1 MKSSG
6 ATTILITGDVLA
18 ILLIS
23 AIGFATHRES
33 VLTPRLLTTFL
44 PVCAAWALQAPWLG
58 LYRHAIFSNWRSF
71 WRAALAM
78 VLAAPMAA
86 LLRGLALNQSIV
98 TVFVIALGLSAAA
111 GMALWRLAFAIIFR
125 RAGTNG

>member
-58 LYRHAIFSNWRSF
+58 LYRPAIFSNWRSF

>member
-1 MKSSG
+1 MKRTGSL
-6 ATTILITGDVLA
+6 AVLITGDVLA
-18 ILLIS
+18 ILLVS
-23 AIGFATHRES
+23 AVGFATHRES

-58 LYRHAIFSNWRSF
+58 LYQPAVFRNWRSF

-78 VLAAPMAA
+78 ALAAPMAA

-98 TVFVIALGLSAAA
+98 TIFVIALGLSAAA
-111 GMALWRLAFAIIFR
+111 GMAVWRLIYALVFG
-125 RAGTNG
+125 RAGKNG